1 MGPLPL
7 HLTEFASYERR
18 YSRQRP
24 FNGFLDLLAGRML
37 QFFYRAWADS
47 QPAVQAER
55 PADDQFALYLAALS
69 GAEEGAGPHSAFPG
83 RARLHYAGLFAS
95 KRSPAGLQDALTNL
109 LRTPVRLLEYQ
120 SRWRDVEDGDRSRLG
135 KGFASLGGDAVLGTK
150 VYGVADAFRIVI
162 KARSMSEFEDFLPS
176 GRRFK
181 VAAEA
186 LDAFAPSHLEWDIAL
201 ELPSSEAR
209 PLKLDGRGRL
219 GWTAW
224 LAPARHSGLRID
236 AHLGLSARRIA
247 REETSGRKT
256 DGMSHFGVE
265 TVE

>member
-24 FNGFLDLLAGRML
+24 FNGFLDMLAGRML

-55 PADDQFALYLAALS
+55 PADDQFAHYLAALS
-69 GAEEGAGPHSAFPG
+69 GAEEGAGGRSAFPG
-83 RARLHYAGLFAS
+83 RARLHYAGIFAS
-95 KRSPAGLQDALTNL
+95 KRSPEALQDALSSL

-120 SRWRDVEDGDRSRLG
+120 PRWRDVEDGDRSRLG
-135 KGFASLGGDAVLGTK
+135 KGFVSLGRDGVLGGK

-162 KARSMSEFEDFLPS
+162 KARSLNDFEDFLPS

-201 ELPSSEAR
+201 ELPSSETR

-224 LAPARHSGLRID
+224 LAPARQSGTRID

-247 REETSGRKT
+247 REETSGRAPAGT
-256 DGMSHFGVE
+256 VMTGVE
-265 TVE
+265 TVV